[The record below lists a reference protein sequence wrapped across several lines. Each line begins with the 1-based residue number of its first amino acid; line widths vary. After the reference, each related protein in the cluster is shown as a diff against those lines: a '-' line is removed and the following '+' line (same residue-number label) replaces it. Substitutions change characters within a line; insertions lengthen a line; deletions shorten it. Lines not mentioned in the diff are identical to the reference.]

1 MCVLRAYNGLYIA
14 RIVQIKGKNMKLS
27 IKIEQKQNQYVL
39 TLIECRIKRF
49 TGLWKAGSIKAVY
62 DIKGSPEAS
71 LANVIAGISMLVY
84 DRIKHGTL
92 VEVSNDEESW
102 VQTRYIAK
110 HSGEFDNCHC
120 VVDPNDPTRLSL
132 FRYVRNIQIKEKDG
146 VYTWEK

>member
-1 MCVLRAYNGLYIA
+1 
-14 RIVQIKGKNMKLS
+14 
-27 IKIEQKQNQYVL
+27 
-39 TLIECRIKRF
+39 
-49 TGLWKAGSIKAVY
+49 
-62 DIKGSPEAS
+62 
-71 LANVIAGISMLVY
+71 MLVY

-102 VQTRYIAK
+102 VQARYIAK

-132 FRYVRNIQIKEKDG
+132 FKCVRNIQIKEKDG